1 MSSLRVGQHEGEWA
15 VFDDEVDA
23 LLPRLMVGNDHL
35 SEQWAHW
42 WISYCTAPGDTPPW
56 IEEGLRAFTNRDRS
70 VLYVFNGEP
79 VGTLGWNGAEW
90 WFYGL
95 ESDGSS
101 SEFAPLYID
110 VDDEARQR
118 YEGERQQIAASDPSI
133 QPTLQTELEGRM
145 RIVRDETYELAHL
158 RAMFEA
164 KKRWRLRKAE
174 RERLPV
180 ERSGLSIEQLKLS
193 GLSAREI
200 AELKG
205 MSLSAVAQALQQDL

>member
-1 MSSLRVGQHEGEWA
+1 MTRLRVGQHEGEWA
-15 VFDDEVDA
+15 VFDDDVDA

-35 SEQWAHW
+35 GEQWAHW
-42 WISYCTAPGDTPPW
+42 WVSYCTVPGDTPPW

-70 VLYVFNGEP
+70 VLYTYNGEP

-101 SEFAPLYID
+101 TEFAPLYID

-118 YEGERQQIAASDPSI
+118 YQGERQQIAASDPSI
-133 QPTLQTELEGRM
+133 RPTLQSELDGRM

-158 RAMFEA
+158 RAEFEA
-164 KKRWRLRKAE
+164 KKRWRLRKAS
-174 RERLPV
+174 RDRLPV
-180 ERSGLSIEQLKLS
+180 EKAEAGLEELKASGLTI
-193 GLSAREI
+193 REI

-205 MSLSAVAQALQQDL
+205 MSMSAVSEALKTDL